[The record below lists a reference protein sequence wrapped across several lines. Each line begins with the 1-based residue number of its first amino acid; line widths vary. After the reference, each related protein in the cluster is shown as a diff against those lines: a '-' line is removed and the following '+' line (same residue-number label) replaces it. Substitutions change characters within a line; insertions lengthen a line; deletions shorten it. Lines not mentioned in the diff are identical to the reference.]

1 MVFKSHCVAIGV
13 VGELLGLSLCFS
25 AVLLQEEGVK
35 TLDLGVK
42 DDLSLYACW
51 TEFDS
56 VGFGLNSVWRKLG
69 KLKNSCAR
77 HFLLLFNYNLSY

>member
-1 MVFKSHCVAIGV
+1 MVFKSHCIAIGV
-13 VGELLGLSLCFS
+13 VGELLGLSLSLS
-25 AVLLQEEGVK
+25 AVLLEEEGVK

-42 DDLSLYACW
+42 DDLSLYVSW

-56 VGFGLNSVWRKLG
+56 VGFGLNSVWRKLS